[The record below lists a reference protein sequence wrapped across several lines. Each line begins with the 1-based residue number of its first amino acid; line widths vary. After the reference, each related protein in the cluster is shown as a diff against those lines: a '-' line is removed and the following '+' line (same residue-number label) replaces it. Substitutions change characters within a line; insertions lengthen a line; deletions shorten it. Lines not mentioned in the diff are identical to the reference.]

1 MLVRV
6 SYTEDAVPPDFDETQ
21 NRTTRHLENEG
32 WVEYIV
38 AWRKDRLELYADH
51 VCRPTSDLFVE
62 YHNRPMS
69 VAYPW
74 ERMVNGP

>member
-6 SYTEDAVPPDFDETQ
+6 SYTEDAVSPTFDESQ

-51 VCRPTSDLFVE
+51 VGRLGLYQFE
-62 YHNRPMS
+62 I
-69 VAYPW
+69 
-74 ERMVNGP
+74 